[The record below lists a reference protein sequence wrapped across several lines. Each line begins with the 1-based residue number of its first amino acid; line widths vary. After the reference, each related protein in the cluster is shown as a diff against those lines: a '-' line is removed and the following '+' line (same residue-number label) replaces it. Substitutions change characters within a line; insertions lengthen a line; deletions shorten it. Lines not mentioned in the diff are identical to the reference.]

1 LLISNDG
8 AGAALALSAHRIIF
22 APMAVPKT
30 LLCLLAAALLATP
43 GHARAAE
50 EESGNF
56 IEIPGF
62 GRIPLPPSH
71 EPDEEPAL
79 RKAPKKPAQA
89 AKPAKKL
96 TPAQVQAKVT
106 DELAARLQAASDSSE
121 AEAIMGLLRQSFANA
136 TSDTAALIATRAA
149 TAEKAGAPALALT
162 LLDRLVA
169 IDPAW
174 SEGFVDRAQLRLV
187 EGDAAGARADFEAAL
202 RLEPRR
208 FDALMALGSLKEEA
222 DDKKGA
228 LDAYRRALAL
238 APKLESLRR
247 TEQRLRVEVEG
258 RDI

>member
-1 LLISNDG
+1 
-8 AGAALALSAHRIIF
+8 
-22 APMAVPKT
+22 MATPKT
-30 LLCLLAAALLATP
+30 LLFLLAAALLTAP
-43 GHARAAE
+43 AHARAAE
-50 EESGNF
+50 EEGGSF

-62 GRIPLPPSH
+62 GRIPLPPAQ
-71 EPDEEPAL
+71 EPDAPSAL
-79 RKAPKKPAQA
+79 HKAPPNKPARSA
-89 AKPAKKL
+89 AKPGKQL

-121 AEAIMGLLRQSFANA
+121 AEAIMGLLRQAFANA
-136 TSDTAALIATRAA
+136 TSDTSALIATRAA
-149 TAEKAGAPALALT
+149 MAEKAGAPALALM

-187 EGDAAGARADFEAAL
+187 DGDAAGARVDFEAAL

-208 FDALMALGSLKEEA
+208 FDALMALGALKEEA

-247 TEQRLRVEVEG
+247 TVQRLRVEVEG